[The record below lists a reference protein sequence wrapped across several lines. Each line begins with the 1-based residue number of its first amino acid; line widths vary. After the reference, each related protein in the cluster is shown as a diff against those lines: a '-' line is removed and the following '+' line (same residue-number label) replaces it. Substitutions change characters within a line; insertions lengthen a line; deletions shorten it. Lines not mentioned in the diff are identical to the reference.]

1 MDAACLNS
9 GMSKDDVCVE
19 SMVLPF
25 GRQTLRGSIDLTL
38 LWKGALINKKC
49 PVQADSTIDVS

>member
-1 MDAACLNS
+1 
-9 GMSKDDVCVE
+9 
-19 SMVLPF
+19 VLPF

-38 LWKGALINKKC
+38 LWKGALINKKY